1 MKKKSIVAAI
11 SALSLIVSMN
21 TGIGSV
27 FAGEQSTV
35 PGTAKQPFV
44 VTDGLFDQ
52 TKTESDLG
60 LPKIEGAETVTVFT
74 ATDDT
79 DHYCNGVVMTEFK
92 GKLYTQ
98 WQSSA
103 RMKMQ
108 KIHGLHIA

>member
-35 PGTAKQPFV
+35 PGTAEQPFV

-52 TKTESDLG
+52 TKT
-60 LPKIEGAETVTVFT
+60 
-74 ATDDT
+74 
-79 DHYCNGVVMTEFK
+79 
-92 GKLYTQ
+92 
-98 WQSSA
+98 
-103 RMKMQ
+103 
-108 KIHGLHIA
+108 